1 MLTIRWEQQKKKCQS
16 RAVAVAV
23 AGSAAMGTVSKHVL
37 KTFLLFWI
45 PLNRHQIRWCHSIIL
60 RIISQATKT
69 RMEKLNFFPSS
80 ARTKRSLNKEYY
92 QRNCR
97 QLSLFFLAFLWDLLT
112 RTKRN
117 VETREKGKNTAA
129 NHLLLPSFLLKLVIN
144 LISDIF
150 LNSVFIMQLLW
161 KLFEKS
167 NERQM
172 NSTNRRYHTKK
183 RNEFNFMFQWMNETE
198 ATIWFPLERS

>member
-1 MLTIRWEQQKKKCQS
+1 MN
-16 RAVAVAV
+16 
-23 AGSAAMGTVSKHVL
+23 
-37 KTFLLFWI
+37 KTERG
-45 PLNRHQIRWCHSIIL
+45 N
-60 RIISQATKT
+60 
-69 RMEKLNFFPSS
+69 
-80 ARTKRSLNKEYY
+80 KRK
-92 QRNCR
+92 
-97 QLSLFFLAFLWDLLT
+97 
-112 RTKRN
+112 
-117 VETREKGKNTAA
+117 REKTAA

-183 RNEFNFMFQWMNETE
+183 RNEFNFMFQ
-198 ATIWFPLERS
+198 

>member
-1 MLTIRWEQQKKKCQS
+1 MGATEKKMPEPCS
-16 RAVAVAV
+16 CG
-23 AGSAAMGTVSKHVL
+23 GSGWIGGGGAVSKHVL

-80 ARTKRSLNKEYY
+80 AQTKRSLNKEYY

-112 RTKRN
+112 WTKRN

-172 NSTNRRYHTKK
+172 NSTNRQYHTKNATNSILCS
-183 RNEFNFMFQWMNETE
+183 NEWMRQKPPFGFLSSDLSLKQN
-198 ATIWFPLERS
+198 